1 VKHNYRDL
9 IVWQKAVELVTEI
22 YRVTQRFPK
31 DEMYG
36 LTSQMRRA
44 AVSVPSNIAEG
55 QSRLTKGEFRQALGI
70 AKGSLM
76 QLETQIVIS
85 QNLGY
90 LTQEEAQALQEHLDE
105 VARLLNGLLNSLTP
119 P

>member
-1 VKHNYRDL
+1 MHNYKDL

-22 YRVTQRFPK
+22 YRATQRFPK
-31 DEMYG
+31 EEMYG

-76 QLETQIVIS
+76 ELETQLAIS

-90 LTQEEAQALQEHLDE
+90 LTPAETQPLQERLNE
-105 VARLLNGLLNSLTP
+105 VARLLNGLLNSLTTH
-119 P
+119 